1 MDLLLD
7 EWRETQDNNFVV
19 GGVFMDLYRA
29 VGCIPQ
35 NLLIAKLE
43 AYGLHDNL
51 VCNTYSYL
59 DNRKQW
65 VEIINKKSSAQ
76 N

>member
-1 MDLLLD
+1 
-7 EWRETQDNNFVV
+7 
-19 GGVFMDLYRA
+19 MDLYRA

-51 VCNTYSYL
+51 VCNSYSYL